1 MKRSKNNIRAELAD
15 LIGEENLKALTM
27 ECGGRYI
34 YIPHIKKHDR
44 RVEYLKNLQYMQDY
58 LDHKIPIDEIV
69 AENSL
74 TYHQCRF
81 LNGLVKFCLNRYITS
96 FKGLISAV
104 LPFSGKT
111 TEKLVLLIGT
121 APFARLLE
129 QHSGKCLYIPRSEES
144 RRSISSNS
152 ADTRIFS
159 DLMSGMTIEETA
171 LKNKVSTSKVKNIAK
186 IYGIGEFQK
195 GAENE
200 H

>member
-27 ECGGRYI
+27 EYGGGYI
-34 YIPHIKKHDR
+34 YIPHTKKHDR

-58 LDHKIPIDEIV
+58 LDYKIPIDEIIS
-69 AENSL
+69 ENSL
-74 TYHQCRF
+74 TDHQQRF
-81 LNGLVKFCLNRYITS
+81 LDGLVKFCLNRYITS

-104 LPFSGKT
+104 LPFSGNGA
-111 TEKLVLLIGT
+111 EKLALLIGT

-129 QHSGKCLYIPRSEES
+129 QYSGKRLYIPRSDES
-144 RRSISSNS
+144 RRSICSDT
-152 ADTRIFS
+152 ADTQMFS

-171 LKNKVSTSKVKNIAK
+171 AKNNTSISKVKNIAK
-186 IYGIGEFQK
+186 IYGIGAFRK

-200 H
+200 Y

>member
-1 MKRSKNNIRAELAD
+1 MKRSKNNIRAELVD
-15 LIGEENLKALTM
+15 LVGEENLRALTT
-27 ECGGRYI
+27 EYSGRYI
-34 YIPHIKKHDR
+34 YIPHIKKHDK

-58 LDHKIPIDEIV
+58 LDYKIPIDEIS
-69 AENSL
+69 AENGL
-74 TYHQCRF
+74 TDHQRYF
-81 LNGLVKFCLNRYITS
+81 LEGLVKYSLNRYITS

-129 QHSGKCLYIPRSEES
+129 QYSGKRLYIPRSDDS
-144 RRSISSNS
+144 RRSICSDT

-159 DLMSGMTIEETA
+159 DLISGMTIEETA
-171 LKNKVSTSKVKNIAK
+171 VKNKASTNKVKNIAK
-186 IYGIGEFQK
+186 IYGIGEFRK